1 MPSLTGTE
9 MKNHLHFA
17 PRHRNPNGRQ
27 RGLSLLESLVSLATT
42 LITLTAAVPS
52 FEASR
57 VQRHLDGTAAQLET
71 DILFTRSLAVAQ
83 GRTLRMS
90 FHTDAHGSGYVV
102 HSGPANGCSLLA
114 TGQAQC
120 QAGVVAARAVRLPAG
135 TAVQLQSNV
144 GSIVF
149 DADKGTSTPT
159 GTLKLQAG
167 DHKAV
172 HLVVNIMGRVRSCS
186 PAAKAVKGYVAC

>member
-1 MPSLTGTE
+1 MQNPSLAPAQARTQT
-9 MKNHLHFA
+9 A
-17 PRHRNPNGRQ
+17 PRRQ
-27 RGLSLLESLVSLATT
+27 RGLSVFESLVSLATT
-42 LITLTAAVPS
+42 AITLTAALPS

-83 GRTLRMS
+83 GRSLRMS
-90 FHTDAHGSGYVV
+90 FHQDTHGSGYVV
-102 HSGPANGCSLLA
+102 HTGPVSACSLLP

-120 QAGVVAARAVRLPAG
+120 QSGVVAARVVRLPAG
-135 TAVQLQSNV
+135 SAVQLQSNV
-144 GSIVF
+144 SSIVF

-167 DHKAV
+167 KSKSV

-186 PAAKAVKGYVAC
+186 PAAQAVAGYKAC